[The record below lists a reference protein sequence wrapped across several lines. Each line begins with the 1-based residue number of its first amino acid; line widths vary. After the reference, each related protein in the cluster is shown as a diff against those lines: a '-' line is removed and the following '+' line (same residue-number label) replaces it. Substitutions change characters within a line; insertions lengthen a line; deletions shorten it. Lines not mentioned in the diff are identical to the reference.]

1 MKDLCQYLQTFAV
14 MPKKLLL
21 EDQKQSFFVFFSA
34 RLLITSLPVTV
45 ANENANQKK
54 KKMEIDPPTHTSTD
68 GRLGRKMCLKFTKIF
83 TKFPEVLFEVTCNLK
98 FKVINRTASYV
109 LETRDKKYLDSNLLG
124 YWAKS
129 TKK

>member
-1 MKDLCQYLQTFAV
+1 

-54 KKMEIDPPTHTSTD
+54 KKMEIDPPTHASTD

-98 FKVINRTASYV
+98 FKVINRIASYV
-109 LETRDKKYLDSNLLG
+109 LETRDKKYLDSNLLR

>member
-1 MKDLCQYLQTFAV
+1 

-54 KKMEIDPPTHTSTD
+54 KKN
-68 GRLGRKMCLKFTKIF
+68 G
-83 TKFPEVLFEVTCNLK
+83 N
-98 FKVINRTASYV
+98 
-109 LETRDKKYLDSNLLG
+109 
-124 YWAKS
+124 
-129 TKK
+129 

>member
-1 MKDLCQYLQTFAV
+1 

-54 KKMEIDPPTHTSTD
+54 KKMEIDPLTHTSTD

-98 FKVINRTASYV
+98 FKVINRIASYV
-109 LETRDKKYLDSNLLG
+109 LETRDKKYLDSNLLR

>member
-1 MKDLCQYLQTFAV
+1 MKMLT
-14 MPKKLLL
+14 
-21 EDQKQSFFVFFSA
+21 
-34 RLLITSLPVTV
+34 
-45 ANENANQKK
+45 KK
-54 KKMEIDPPTHTSTD
+54 KKMEIDPPIHTSTD

-109 LETRDKKYLDSNLLG
+109 LETRDKKYLDSNLLR

>member
-1 MKDLCQYLQTFAV
+1 

-54 KKMEIDPPTHTSTD
+54 KMEIDPPTHT
-68 GRLGRKMCLKFTKIF
+68 
-83 TKFPEVLFEVTCNLK
+83 
-98 FKVINRTASYV
+98 
-109 LETRDKKYLDSNLLG
+109 LLQTG
-124 YWAKS
+124 D
-129 TKK
+129 